1 MEVRGITVNIKS
13 GDCIL
18 NRLNKT
24 FSRQISSTFV
34 KKIMTSFELQ
44 GHDHIQLNQLLKLL
58 NLAESG
64 GEANQVITA
73 GLAKVNGKTEL
84 QKRKK
89 LFPGDTVEF
98 EGHLIKIAKSPR
110 D

>member
-1 MEVRGITVNIKS
+1 
-13 GDCIL
+13 
-18 NRLNKT
+18 
-24 FSRQISSTFV
+24 
-34 KKIMTSFELQ
+34 MTIFELQ

-58 NLAESG
+58 NLVESG

-89 LFPGDTVEF
+89 LLPGDRVEF
-98 EGHLIKIAKSPR
+98 EGEIVEIVKSQQE
-110 D
+110 